1 MASAFS
7 QAQAVF
13 RAIRGNPT
21 LIEAKKAEYLAAA
34 TAITSTTGGI
44 QVESAT
50 VNGQSFSGKAT
61 STPAD
66 RLQILQL
73 VMSMIERDSAGSR
86 TTRAA
91 FL

>member
-1 MASAFS
+1 MSPFR
-7 QAQAVF
+7 QAQGIF

-21 LIEAKKAEYLAAA
+21 LIEAQKAAYQAAA
-34 TAITSTTGGI
+34 VALTSTTGGI

-61 STPAD
+61 STPD
-66 RLQILQL
+66 ERFEVLQIL
-73 VMSMIERDSAGSR
+73 MGMIERDSAGNR
-86 TTRAA
+86 TTVAR

>member
-7 QAQAVF
+7 QAQGIF
-13 RAIRGNPT
+13 RAIRGNSE
-21 LIEAKKAEYLAAA
+21 LIEEQRAAYIAAA
-34 TAITSTTGGI
+34 RALTSTTGGI

-61 STPAD
+61 STPAE
-66 RLQILQL
+66 RFEVLKL
-73 VMSMIERDSAGSR
+73 VMAMVNNDSAGSR
-86 TTRAA
+86 TTVAR

>member
-1 MASAFS
+1 MSPFR
-7 QAQAVF
+7 QAQGIF
-13 RAIRGNPT
+13 RAIRGNST
-21 LIEAKKAEYLAAA
+21 LIEEQKAAYLAAA
-34 TAITSTTGGI
+34 RAITSTTGGV

-61 STPAD
+61 STPAE

>member
-1 MASAFS
+1 MASTFR
-7 QAQAVF
+7 QAQMIF

-34 TAITSTTGGI
+34 NAITSTTGGI

-61 STPAD
+61 STPSE
-66 RLQILQL
+66 RLDVLDIL
-73 VMSMIERDSAGSR
+73 MGMIRQDSSQGK
-86 TTRAA
+86 TTRAR
-91 FL
+91 FK

>member
-7 QAQAVF
+7 QAQGIF
-13 RAIRGNPT
+13 RAIRGNT
-21 LIEAKKAEYLAAA
+21 ELIEEQRAAYIAAA
-34 TAITSTTGGI
+34 RSLTSTTGGI

-61 STPAD
+61 STPAE
-66 RLQILQL
+66 RFEILKL
-73 VMSMIERDSAGSR
+73 VMAMVANDSAGSR
-86 TTRAA
+86 TTRAR

>member
-1 MASAFS
+1 MASAFR
-7 QAQAVF
+7 QAQGIF

-21 LIEAKKAEYLAAA
+21 LIEEQRAAYLAAA
-34 TAITSTTGGI
+34 RSLTSTTGGV

-61 STPAD
+61 STPAE
-66 RLQILQL
+66 RFEVLQIL
-73 VMSMIERDSAGSR
+73 MSMIDRDSAGNRSTVAR
-86 TTRAA
+86 

>member
-1 MASAFS
+1 MSPRD
-7 QAQAVF
+7 QAAGIF

-21 LIEAKKAEYLAAA
+21 LIEEAKADHLAAA
-34 TAITSTTGGI
+34 RALKSTTGGI

-61 STPAD
+61 STPAERFQVLD
-66 RLQILQL
+66 ILM
-73 VMSMIERDSAGSR
+73 VMINRDSAGTRS
-86 TTRAA
+86 TRAR

>member
-7 QAQAVF
+7 QAQAIF
-13 RAIRGNPT
+13 RAIRGNST
-21 LIEAKKAEYLAAA
+21 LIEAKKAEYQAAA
-34 TAITSTTGGI
+34 IAITSTTGGI

-61 STPAD
+61 STPAE
-66 RLQILQL
+66 RLQILQIL
-73 VMSMIERDSAGSR
+73 MSMIDRDSAGNR
-86 TTRAA
+86 TIKAA

>member
-1 MASAFS
+1 MVSAFS
-7 QAQAVF
+7 QAKAIF
-13 RAIRGNPT
+13 HAIRGNST

-66 RLQILQL
+66 RLQVLQIL
-73 VMSMIERDSAGSR
+73 MGMIERDYAGTR
-86 TTRAA
+86 TTRAR

>member
-7 QAQAVF
+7 QAQEIF
-13 RAIRGNPT
+13 RAIRGNST

-61 STPAD
+61 STPAE
-66 RLQILQL
+66 RLQILQIL
-73 VMSMIERDSAGSR
+73 MSMIDRDSAGNR
-86 TTRAA
+86 TIKAA

>member
-1 MASAFS
+1 MASPFR
-7 QAQAVF
+7 QAQMIF

-34 TAITSTTGGI
+34 NAITSTTGGI

-61 STPAD
+61 STPGE
-66 RLQILQL
+66 RLDVLDIL
-73 VMSMIERDSAGSR
+73 MGMIRQDSSQGK
-86 TTRAA
+86 TTRAR
-91 FL
+91 FK